1 MKGQVF
7 MWIKFVVI
15 ISVILVQVSFISKA
29 GAGDEEFHLKILE
42 ALKRMNVRLVR
53 METNKLRSL
62 KAVQESLLN
71 QVMALRTS
79 LEQIQSTGEM
89 NKAEMLASVGG
100 VKTKVLDVESHLM
113 NEVMQAFDGQNRE
126 DKRYLAQFQTLF
138 SQLKDS
144 LATDMEGLSKAN
156 QQQFKVFGEAN
167 NKQLQQ
173 IVSVLEEQNKKL
185 LQTQALFKTDL
196 IPALDT
202 QSEVTRQALLTEL
215 SQAREV
221 QKNFLESNHKQI
233 LASLGTV
240 EEKNKALI
248 EILKKSILVDE
259 ATKSLA
265 ETIQENVGGAN
276 QNIDQAR
283 KMIALLQEVLVQRMK
298 NAAKTETTLK
308 VRLDE
313 DLAEIKNN
321 QKMVTSR
328 LETLVSLS
336 DQINKQSAQM
346 EKNIQKSVVSASDQ
360 INKQSIQMEK
370 SIQQSAVSASNQANK
385 QFSQMENSIQQS
397 VVSTSNQVNKQFSQ
411 MEKGINKAINIAA
424 NSTKA
429 QTDLSNEKLSRLVD
443 ILKSFAVEQSKI
455 DQELQALTAS
465 QGKVDQV
472 LEGQKKFD
480 IVLQSQKKVEKVL
493 QGQKLGSIS
502 TEETILTT
510 QKKITEALKDLRRKA
525 NVNISRSDNILKK
538 LKKQK

>member
-1 MKGQVF
+1 
-7 MWIKFVVI
+7 MWIKLVVI
-15 ISVILVQVSFISKA
+15 FFVILAQVSFIPRA

-53 METNKLRSL
+53 IEASKLRTL

-71 QVMALRTS
+71 QIMALRTS
-79 LEQIQSTGEM
+79 LEQIQATGEM
-89 NKAEMLASVGG
+89 SKTEMLASVEG
-100 VKTKVLDVESHLM
+100 VKTKILDVESHIK
-113 NEVMQAFDGQNRE
+113 NEVMRAFDGQNRE
-126 DKRYLAQFQTLF
+126 DKTYRAQSQVLF

-144 LATDMEGLSKAN
+144 LATDMEGLSKTN
-156 QQQFKVFGEAN
+156 QQQFESFSEAN

-196 IPALDT
+196 IPALNT
-202 QSEVTRQALLTEL
+202 QSEETRQALLRDL
-215 SQAREV
+215 SQSRAV
-221 QKNFLESNHKQI
+221 QKNFMESNHKQI

-240 EEKNKALI
+240 EEKNKALV

-259 ATKSLA
+259 TTKSLA
-265 ETIQENVGGAN
+265 ETIQKNVGGTN

-283 KMIALLQEVLVQRMK
+283 KMIAILQDVLVKRMK
-298 NAAKTETTLK
+298 NAAETEAALK

-313 DLAEIKNN
+313 DLAEVKNN

-346 EKNIQKSVVSASDQ
+346 EKSIQQSVVSASDQ
-360 INKQSIQMEK
+360 INKQSAQMEK
-370 SIQQSAVSASNQANK
+370 SIQQSLVSATNQINEK
-385 QFSQMENSIQQS
+385 SSQIRES
-397 VVSTSNQVNKQFSQ
+397 
-411 MEKGINKAINIAA
+411 INKAIDMAS
-424 NSTKA
+424 NSAKS

-472 LEGQKKFD
+472 LQGQKKLD
-480 IVLQSQKKVEKVL
+480 VVLQSQQKVEKAI
-493 QGQKLGSIS
+493 QGQKLGSIA
-502 TEETILTT
+502 TQETILTT

-525 NVNISRSDNILKK
+525 NVSISRSDDILKK

>member
-1 MKGQVF
+1 

-15 ISVILVQVSFISKA
+15 ISVILVQVSFIPKTW
-29 GAGDEEFHLKILE
+29 AGDEEFHLKILE

-53 METNKLRSL
+53 METNKLRSI

-100 VKTKVLDVESHLM
+100 VKTKVLDVESHLK
-113 NEVMQAFDGQNRE
+113 NEVMQAFEGKNRE
-126 DKRYLAQFQTLF
+126 DKEYRAQFQTLF
-138 SQLKDS
+138 GQLKNS
-144 LATDMEGLSKAN
+144 LATDMEGISNTN
-156 QQQFKVFGEAN
+156 QQQFKNFSEAN

-173 IVSVLEEQNKKL
+173 IVSALEEQNKKL

-196 IPALDT
+196 IPALDS
-202 QSEVTRQALLTEL
+202 QNEETRRALLRDL
-215 SQAREV
+215 SQARAV
-221 QKNFLESNHKQI
+221 QDNFLGSNHKQI

-240 EEKNKALI
+240 EAKNKALI
-248 EILKKSILVDE
+248 EILKKIILVDE
-259 ATKSLA
+259 STNKAIVDL
-265 ETIQENVGGAN
+265 
-276 QNIDQAR
+276 R
-283 KMIALLQEVLVQRMK
+283 KTLVP
-298 NAAKTETTLK
+298 
-308 VRLDE
+308 
-313 DLAEIKNN
+313 EIKNIAETEADLKLRLDRDLMEVKEN
-321 QKMVTSR
+321 QNTAKDH
-328 LETLVSLS
+328 LKTLVSLS
-336 DQINKQSAQM
+336 HKINQQSGQM
-346 EKNIQKSVVSASDQ
+346 EKNIQ
-360 INKQSIQMEK
+360 
-370 SIQQSAVSASNQANK
+370 QSA
-385 QFSQMENSIQQS
+385 
-397 VVSTSNQVNKQFSQ
+397 VSTSNQVRKQLSQ

-424 NSTKA
+424 NNTKA
-429 QTDLSNEKLSRLVD
+429 QSDLSNEKLSRLVD

>member
-1 MKGQVF
+1 
-7 MWIKFVVI
+7 MWIKLVVI
-15 ISVILVQVSFISKA
+15 FFVILAQVSFIPRA

-53 METNKLRSL
+53 IEASKLRSL

-71 QVMALRTS
+71 QIMTMRTS
-79 LEQIQSTGEM
+79 IEQIQSTGEL
-89 NKAEMLASVGG
+89 NKTEMLASVEG
-100 VKTKVLDVESHLM
+100 VKTKILDVESHIK

-156 QQQFKVFGEAN
+156 QQQFKVFSEAN

-196 IPALDT
+196 IPALNT
-202 QSEVTRQALLTEL
+202 QSEETRQALLTEL
-215 SQAREV
+215 SQSRAV
-221 QKNFLESNHKQI
+221 QKNFMESNHRQI

-240 EEKNKALI
+240 EEKNKALV

-265 ETIQENVGGAN
+265 ETIQKNVGGTN

-283 KMIALLQEVLVQRMK
+283 KMIAILQEVLVQRMK
-298 NAAKTETTLK
+298 NAAETEAALK
-308 VRLDE
+308 VRLDK
-313 DLAEIKNN
+313 DLAEVKNN

-346 EKNIQKSVVSASDQ
+346 EKSIQQSVVSATNQ
-360 INKQSIQMEK
+360 INKQSAQMEK
-370 SIQQSAVSASNQANK
+370 SIQQSVVNATNQINEK
-385 QFSQMENSIQQS
+385 SSQIRES
-397 VVSTSNQVNKQFSQ
+397 
-411 MEKGINKAINIAA
+411 INKAIDMAS
-424 NSTKA
+424 NSAKSK
-429 QTDLSNEKLSRLVD
+429 TDLSNEKLSRLVD

-472 LEGQKKFD
+472 LQGQKKLD
-480 IVLQSQKKVEKVL
+480 VVLQSQQKVEKAI
-493 QGQKLGSIS
+493 QGQKLGSIA
-502 TEETILTT
+502 TQETILTT

-525 NVNISRSDNILKK
+525 NVNISRSDDILKK

>member
-1 MKGQVF
+1 

-15 ISVILVQVSFISKA
+15 FFVILAQISFISKA

-53 METNKLRSL
+53 VETNKLRSL

-71 QVMALRTS
+71 QIMALRTS
-79 LEQIQSTGEM
+79 LEQIQATGEM
-89 NKAEMLASVGG
+89 NKTEMLASVGG
-100 VKTKVLDVESHLM
+100 VKTKILDVESHLK
-113 NEVMQAFDGQNRE
+113 NEVMQAFDRQNQE
-126 DKRYLAQFQTLF
+126 DKRYRAQFQTLF

-144 LATDMEGLSKAN
+144 LATDMGSFSKAN
-156 QQQFKVFGEAN
+156 QQQFKNFSEVN

-196 IPALDT
+196 IPALNS
-202 QSEVTRQALLTEL
+202 QSEETRQALLTEL
-215 SQAREV
+215 SQSRAV
-221 QKNFLESNHKQI
+221 QKNFMESNHKQI

-240 EEKNKALI
+240 EEKNKALV

-265 ETIQENVGGAN
+265 ETIQKNIGGTN
-276 QNIDQAR
+276 QNIDQTR
-283 KMIALLQEVLVQRMK
+283 KMIAILQEVLVQRMK
-298 NAAKTETTLK
+298 NAAETEAALK

-313 DLAEIKNN
+313 DLAEVKNN

-346 EKNIQKSVVSASDQ
+346 EK
-360 INKQSIQMEK
+360 
-370 SIQQSAVSASNQANK
+370 
-385 QFSQMENSIQQS
+385 SIQQS
-397 VVSTSNQVNKQFSQ
+397 VVNATNQINEKSSQ
-411 MEKGINKAINIAA
+411 IRESINKAIDVAS
-424 NSTKA
+424 NSAKSK
-429 QTDLSNEKLSRLVD
+429 TDLSNEKLSRLVD

-455 DQELQALTAS
+455 DKELQVLTAS
-465 QGKVDQV
+465 LGNVDQV
-472 LEGQKKFD
+472 LQGQKKLD
-480 IVLQSQKKVEKVL
+480 VVLQSQQKVEKAI
-493 QGQKLGSIS
+493 QGQKLGSIA
-502 TEETILTT
+502 TQETILTT

-525 NVNISRSDNILKK
+525 NVSISRSDDILKK

>member
-1 MKGQVF
+1 

-15 ISVILVQVSFISKA
+15 FFVILAQVSFISKA

-53 METNKLRSL
+53 VETNKLRSL

-71 QVMALRTS
+71 QIMALRTS
-79 LEQIQSTGEM
+79 LEQIQATGEM
-89 NKAEMLASVGG
+89 NKTEMLASVEG
-100 VKTKVLDVESHLM
+100 VKTKILDVESHLK
-113 NEVMQAFDGQNRE
+113 NEVMQALDGQNRE
-126 DKRYLAQFQTLF
+126 DTRYRAQFQTLF

-144 LATDMEGLSKAN
+144 LAADMKGLSKAN
-156 QQQFKVFGEAN
+156 QQQFKFFSEAN

-202 QSEVTRQALLTEL
+202 QSEVTRQALLTDL

-221 QKNFLESNHKQI
+221 QKNFLESNHKQT

-265 ETIQENVGGAN
+265 ETIQKNVGGAN
-276 QNIDQAR
+276 QNIDQVR
-283 KMIALLQEVLVQRMK
+283 KMIAILQGVFVQRMT
-298 NAAKTETTLK
+298 NAAETEAALT

-313 DLAEIKNN
+313 DLAEVKNN

-328 LETLVSLS
+328 LESLVSLS

-346 EKNIQKSVVSASDQ
+346 E
-360 INKQSIQMEK
+360 E
-370 SIQQSAVSASNQANK
+370 
-385 QFSQMENSIQQS
+385 SIQQS
-397 VVSTSNQVNKQFSQ
+397 VVSASNQVNKQSAQ
-411 MEKGINKAINIAA
+411 MGASISKSIDIAA
-424 NSTKA
+424 NNAKA

-443 ILKSFAVEQSKI
+443 ILKSFAFEQSKT
-455 DQELQALTAS
+455 DQALQALTAS

-472 LEGQKKFD
+472 LQGQKKMD
-480 IVLQSQKKVEKVL
+480 VVLQSQKKVEKAI
-493 QGQKLGSIS
+493 QGQKLGSVV
-502 TEETILTT
+502 TQETILAT
-510 QKKITEALKDLRRKA
+510 QKKMTEALKDLRRKA
-525 NVNISRSDNILKK
+525 NVNISRSDDILKK